1 MARSERQVAI
11 EVGGGSLRRGDVI
24 QVGGQSMAVVDICH
38 LTGGAK
44 LIAFRSGDVLTIMP
58 RTTLVVLRTVA
69 GWEGPVC

>member
-11 EVGGGSLRRGDVI
+11 TADGGSLRRGDVI
-24 QVGGQSMAVVDICH
+24 QVGGQPMAVADIRH

-44 LIAFRSGDVLTIMP
+44 LIAFRTGDILTITP